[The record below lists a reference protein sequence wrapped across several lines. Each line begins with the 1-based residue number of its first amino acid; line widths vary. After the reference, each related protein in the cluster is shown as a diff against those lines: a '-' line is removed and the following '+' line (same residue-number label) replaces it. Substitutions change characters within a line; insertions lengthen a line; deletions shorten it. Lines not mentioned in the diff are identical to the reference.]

1 MTDFHNTLIES
12 SKSLKESKLDKLD
25 IPIISEDNAFVII
38 FDNNDYCKTFKI
50 SPIKSGLT
58 KHNGQYYWFDHNIL
72 KCPKTNYTG
81 YENHSYD
88 IYPITEELAIKILN
102 KEYVSYSEIKL
113 SSFYYYG
120 EFYTSVK
127 RGGYSENFITKSKLS
142 SGCLTIP
149 YNCSPSDLKSVKNN
163 LESVTEKIGEY
174 LTKHKREYP
183 KGIYHSTLTYNTDI
197 IREYKLNEIFT

>member
-38 FDNNDYCKTFKI
+38 FDKGDYCKTFKI

-72 KCPKTNYTG
+72 KCPKNNYSG

-88 IYPITEELAIKILN
+88 IYPITEELAIKTLN
-102 KEYVSYSEIKL
+102 KEYVGHYEIQFC
-113 SSFYYYG
+113 SFYYYG

-127 RGGYSENFITKSKLS
+127 SGSFYQNYIYQSKLS
-142 SGCLTIP
+142 CGRLTIP
-149 YNCSPSDLKSVKNN
+149 YNCSPSDLKSVRNN
-163 LESVTEKIGEY
+163 LEPVTEKIGEY
-174 LTKHKREYP
+174 LLKHKKEYP
-183 KGIYHSTLTYNTDI
+183 KGIYYSPLKYNTNV
-197 IREYKLNEIFT
+197 IRDSKLNEIFN